1 MEAPIHVQGLVL
13 YSSKKLVD
21 FRRALK
27 FSIVS
32 ETDSVHS
39 PCLLGCMCVCMHA
52 CMCYKHTFC
61 MR

>member
-39 PCLLGCMCVCMHA
+39 PC
-52 CMCYKHTFC
+52 
-61 MR
+61 